1 MRINFHNFAHRNP
14 ESGRGMRNSYR
25 RASAEYPIDAVIAIW
40 VGADRRASA
49 LALGL
54 RLILQVNLT

>member
-14 ESGRGMRNSYR
+14 ESVRGMGNSYR
-25 RASAEYPIDAVIAIW
+25 RASAEYLIHAVIAIW

-54 RLILQVNLT
+54 RQ